1 MPLFAHVLGPRS
13 EAAAAG
19 GAPAQGEA
27 PAGLAA
33 AAASLAAWAD
43 DEPDAL
49 PELAEDLSP
58 ELRDDPLRADLR
70 RWFGHDD
77 FRPGQ
82 REVIEALLE
91 GRDALAVL
99 PTGGGKSLTYLL
111 PGLRRPGL
119 CLVISPL
126 IALMQDQVEKLVAR
140 GLPAA
145 VLNSQLSSAEQS
157 RVLERTQRGK
167 IKILFVAPER
177 FKSPRFVRALQK
189 VEVGLFAVDEAH
201 CISQWGHDFRPDYR
215 RLDQGIALCG
225 RPPVVA
231 VTATATAQVRDD
243 IAQLLDLGTD
253 RLVLVRGFDRPN
265 LHLSVQR
272 LFGGRALKERAL
284 IALLDRA
291 PPGPGLVYCSTRKS
305 TERVER
311 VLKGAKF
318 VGVEVYH
325 AGLSGRIRERVQK
338 ALFSGKAQTVVATNA
353 FGLGID
359 KQDLRFV
366 IHYDVPGTVEA
377 YYQQAGRAGRDG
389 EPAVCAL
396 LYAPQDVHLQRF
408 FLDTTFPAR
417 EVIAEVA
424 RVAEQVGDDPFLV
437 EEAMPSKVNGRAV
450 ESALRILEEAGGLSK
465 VDFEQLRLRERHH
478 RQLLEKML
486 GYVSGRACR
495 RRMILD
501 YFGAVGAPRCNAC
514 DRCAPRG
521 DVIVERRSGGAQPSA
536 KRKTRTQK
544 AKASAGSKAKGPAK
558 TKRAPASKLKPR
570 SKAATK
576 KAQAKARAVAAC
588 LPGGDLLTRL
598 KHLRTDL
605 AKKRRT
611 KPYRIFQNRTLEDLV
626 EARPT
631 SREALLE
638 VYGLGPSKVSRYG
651 DQLLE
656 VIRQASESE
665 GEG

>member
-1 MPLFAHVLGPRS
+1 VPLFAHVLGSPS
-13 EAAAAG
+13 EAAAA
-19 GAPAQGEA
+19 APPPQGEA

-43 DEPDAL
+43 DEPEAL
-49 PELAEDLSP
+49 PEHAEDLPP

-126 IALMQDQVEKLVAR
+126 ISLMQDQVQKLVAR

-145 VLNSQLSSAEQS
+145 LLNSQLSSAEQS
-157 RVLERTQRGK
+157 RVLERVQRGK

-177 FKSPRFVRALQK
+177 FKSPRFVRTLQK

-243 IAQLLDLGTD
+243 IASLLDLGPD

-284 IALLDRA
+284 IGLLDRA
-291 PPGPGLVYCSTRKS
+291 PPGPGLIYCSTRKS
-305 TERVER
+305 TERVAR
-311 VLKGAKF
+311 VLTGAKF

-325 AGLSGRIRERVQK
+325 AGLSARKRERVQK

-417 EVIAEVA
+417 EVIVEVA
-424 RVAEQVGDDPFLV
+424 RVAERVGDDPFLV
-437 EEAMPSKVNGRAV
+437 EEAMPSKVNGREV
-450 ESALRILEEAGGLSK
+450 ESALRILEDAGGLGK

-478 RQLLEKML
+478 RKLLEDML

-501 YFGAVGAPRCNAC
+501 YFGATGAPRCNAC
-514 DRCAPRG
+514 DRCSPRG
-521 DVIVERRSGGAQPSA
+521 DAIVERRSGVAEPKA
-536 KRKTRTQK
+536 KRKRAAKKKPAAKKKATRTK
-544 AKASAGSKAKGPAK
+544 A
-558 TKRAPASKLKPR
+558 TPASKLKPR

-576 KAQAKARAVAAC
+576 KAQAKAKAVAAC
-588 LPGGDLLTRL
+588 LPSGDLLTRL

-626 EARPT
+626 EARPS

-656 VIRQASESE
+656 VIRQAGESE